1 MLLPKEKLYKP
12 AYLWIKGIFFL
23 LDKICNLT
31 HTIEGIENVSN
42 INSKIVASK
51 HQSTFETLLLFTIFP
66 KAIFIHKREYFLY
79 QFLDFI

>member
-1 MLLPKEKLYKP
+1 MIKSITFYFLLYVWTIFLGLICIPYLLLPKEKLYKP

-42 INSKIVASK
+42 INSIEDIKN
-51 HQSTFETLLLFTIFP
+51 
-66 KAIFIHKREYFLY
+66 
-79 QFLDFI
+79 D